1 MVVPSA
7 ADMTSWLVTG
17 RELFLIIHVLGV
29 LCFAYIVAMRLVP
42 LFRAQRD
49 LRFDQPL
56 LRLGRVFKFWLG
68 QWKHPRYKTAGIL
81 HIFIFAGF
89 IVLAMRAF
97 TVLIVGVS
105 QNFVM
110 PGLSGRA
117 GEIYNT
123 ITDYAATLVFICLVV
138 AVIRRLVFK
147 PARYAVPAKFG
158 KAHTADAVFLLALI
172 AILMVADSLFAAA
185 RAAAESQQGQ
195 TFETLAVF
203 SLPWMLQRLFASTA
217 VLTLGRVY
225 FGAYLLHEVTFYF
238 LLCYRPFGI
247 QFHVETSLFN
257 IYFAKLDR
265 EILKPVRW
273 GVSDEHLD
281 QVKSFGVKTFE
292 DFTWKHMLDFYS
304 CADCGRCSDNC
315 PANAVGRPLS
325 PRFIS
330 IKARDYAFQHYPILG
345 TAHNGT
351 PLIGSKESGG
361 IYSEDEIWSCTTCGA
376 CEAECPLLVEYIDKI
391 VDLRRGLIDDG
402 NVPQSLQK
410 PLKALES
417 RGNPY
422 GKMEKKKADWTK
434 AKDFSQTCNVK
445 IVDGKNGANTLY
457 FVDSITSYDDRM
469 QSIGRATAKILTHVG
484 ENFGI
489 LGAAEKDSGHEV
501 RRFGEET
508 LFIAL
513 RDHNVEAIKTSGV
526 KKIVTAD
533 PHAYNALKHDYKDVP
548 PVEHIS
554 QVIAKE
560 VKAGKIKFNPVE
572 NENSVYVYHDPCYLG
587 RHNQIYDDPRDVLDA
602 IPGLKRVEMKRSRDR
617 SFCCGGGGL
626 MLFYEPKEDQRM
638 GVMRV
643 QMAAE
648 AGANVIVT
656 ACPFCMVNIEDAI
669 KVAGME
675 GKMTA
680 IDLTELVDQQ
690 IARETKATASLLN
703 NQISCHPEQSDGSA
717 VLASSKTADSSSLR
731 SAE

>member
-1 MVVPSA
+1 MQSA
-7 ADMTSWLVTG
+7 AQLESWLVPG
-17 RELFLIIHVLGV
+17 RTLFLLIHLLGV
-29 LCFAYIVAMRLVP
+29 AGFSFIVAKRVVP
-42 LFRAQRD
+42 LLRGERD
-49 LRFDQPL
+49 FRFDQPL
-56 LRLGRVFKFWLG
+56 VRLGRVLKFWLG
-68 QWKHPRYKTAGIL
+68 QWKQPRYRFAGTI

-97 TVLIVGVS
+97 TTLIVGVS
-105 QNFVM
+105 ENFVM

-117 GEIYNT
+117 GLIHNT
-123 ITDYAATLVFICLVV
+123 ITDYAATIVFLCMVIT
-138 AVIRRLVFK
+138 VIRRLVFR
-147 PARYAVPAKFG
+147 PARYAVPARYG
-158 KAHTADAVFLLALI
+158 KSHTADAIFLLGLI
-172 AILMVADSLFAAA
+172 ALLMVADSLFAAA
-185 RAAAESQQGQ
+185 KAAGPAQQGQ
-195 TFETLAVF
+195 PVEVLAVL
-203 SLPWMLQRLFASTA
+203 SLPWILQKALVSAS
-217 VLTLGRVY
+217 LPTLGSLY
-225 FGAYLLHEVTFYF
+225 FGAYLVHELTFYF

-292 DFTWKHMLDFYS
+292 DFTWKQMLDFYS

-315 PANAVGRPLS
+315 PANDVGRPLS
-325 PRFIS
+325 PRFIT
-330 IKARDYAFQHYPILG
+330 IKARDYAFHHYPVFGRANNG
-345 TAHNGT
+345 TALVG
-351 PLIGSKESGG
+351 GKESGS

-376 CEAECPLLVEYIDKI
+376 CEEECPLLTEHIDKI
-391 VDLRRGLIDDG
+391 VDLRRGMVDEG

-422 GKMEKKKADWTK
+422 GKLEKKKGDWAK
-434 AKDFSQTCNVK
+434 AKDFPQMCDVK
-445 IVDGKNGANTLY
+445 VLNGNNGADTLY
-457 FVDSITSYDDRM
+457 FVDSITSYDGRM
-469 QSIGRATAKILTHVG
+469 QAIGRATAKILNHIG

-508 LFIAL
+508 LFMAL
-513 RDHNVEAIKTSGV
+513 RDHNVDAIKASGV
-526 KKIVTAD
+526 QRIVTAD
-533 PHAYNALKHDYKDVP
+533 PHAYNALKHDYEDKDVP

-554 QVIAKE
+554 QVIARE
-560 VKAGKIKFNPVE
+560 VRAGKITFNPLG
-572 NENSVYVYHDPCYLG
+572 NKDSVYTYHDPCYLG

-602 IPGLKRVEMKRSRDR
+602 IPSLKRVEMKRSRDQ

-638 GVMRV
+638 GVKRV
-643 QMAAE
+643 RMAAE

-656 ACPFCMVNIEDAI
+656 ACPFCMTNIEDAL
-669 KVAGME
+669 KAAGLE

-690 IARETKATASLLN
+690 IARESQKVA
-703 NQISCHPEQSDGSA
+703 
-717 VLASSKTADSSSLR
+717 
-731 SAE
+731 

>member
-1 MVVPSA
+1 MEGIQSA
-7 ADMTSWLVTG
+7 AQVTSWLVTG
-17 RELFLIIHVLGV
+17 RILFLLIHLLGV
-29 LCFAYIVAMRLVP
+29 ACFSYIVAKRLVP
-42 LFRAQRD
+42 LIRGERD
-49 LRFDQPL
+49 FRFDRPFV
-56 LRLGRVFKFWLG
+56 RLGRVLKFWLG
-68 QWKHPRYKTAGIL
+68 QWKHPRYRTAGIL

-89 IVLAMRAF
+89 IVLAIRAF

-105 QNFVM
+105 ENFVI

-117 GEIYNT
+117 GHIYGI
-123 ITDYAATLVFICLVV
+123 ITDYAATIVFLCMVI

-147 PARYAVPAKFG
+147 PARYAVPSRFG
-158 KAHTADAVFLLALI
+158 KAHTADAIFLLSLI

-185 RAAAESQQGQ
+185 RVAGQLHQGQ
-195 TFETLAVF
+195 PAEALALL
-203 SLPWMLQRLFASTA
+203 SLPWILQKTLVSTPL
-217 VLTLGRVY
+217 LTLGSLY
-225 FGAYLLHEVTFYF
+225 FGAYLVHELTFYF

-273 GVSDEHLD
+273 GVSDDHLD

-315 PANAVGRPLS
+315 PANAAGRPLS

-330 IKARDYAFQHYPILG
+330 IKARDYAFQHYPVLG
-345 TAHNGT
+345 STNSGT
-351 PLIGSKESGG
+351 VLVGSKDSGG

-376 CEAECPLLVEYIDKI
+376 CEEECPLLVEYIDKI
-391 VDLRRGLIDDG
+391 VDLRRGMVDDG

-422 GKMEKKKADWTK
+422 GKMEKKKADWAN
-434 AKDFSQTCNVK
+434 AKEFQQTCRVK
-445 IVDGKNGANTLY
+445 TLDHRNGADTLY

-469 QSIGRATAKILTHVG
+469 QAIGRATARVLDHVG
-484 ENFGI
+484 ADFGI
-489 LGAAEKDSGHEV
+489 LGAAERDSGHEV

-508 LFIAL
+508 LFMAL
-513 RDHNVEAIKTSGV
+513 RDHNVDAIKTSGV
-526 KKIVTAD
+526 RRIVTAD
-533 PHAYNALKHDYKDVP
+533 PHAYNALKHDYQDKDVP

-554 QVIAKE
+554 ELIARG
-560 VKAGKIKFNPVE
+560 VKDGKIKFNPVE
-572 NENSVYVYHDPCYLG
+572 NKDSVYTYHDPCYLG

-602 IPGLKRVEMKRSRDR
+602 IPGLKRVEMSRSRDR

-638 GVMRV
+638 GVKRV
-643 QMAAE
+643 KMAAE

-656 ACPFCMVNIEDAI
+656 ACPFCMTNIEDAI

-680 IDLTELVDQQ
+680 IDLAELVDQQ
-690 IARETKATASLLN
+690 IARESQKVA
-703 NQISCHPEQSDGSA
+703 
-717 VLASSKTADSSSLR
+717 
-731 SAE
+731 

>member
-1 MVVPSA
+1 MVGTQSIEQV
-7 ADMTSWLVTG
+7 TLWLVPG
-17 RELFLIIHVLGV
+17 RTLFLTIHLLGV
-29 LCFAYIVAMRLVP
+29 ACFAYIVAKRLVP
-42 LFRAQRD
+42 LVRGERD
-49 LRFDQPL
+49 LRFDHPL
-56 LRLGRVFKFWLG
+56 QRLGKVLKYWLG
-68 QWKHPRYKTAGIL
+68 QWKHPRYRFAGTV

-97 TVLIVGVS
+97 TVLIVGVNA
-105 QNFVM
+105 NFVM

-117 GEIYNT
+117 GPIYNI
-123 ITDYAATLVFICLVV
+123 ITDYAATIVFLCMVI
-138 AVIRRLVFK
+138 AVIRRLGFK
-147 PARYAVPAKFG
+147 PARYAVPARYG
-158 KAHTADAVFLLALI
+158 KSHTADAIFLLALI
-172 AILMVADSLFAAA
+172 AILMVEDSLFAAA
-185 RAAAESQQGQ
+185 RAAGQAQQGQ
-195 TFETLAVF
+195 AIEALATF
-203 SLPWMLQRLFASTA
+203 SLPWMLQKAMAS
-217 VLTLGRVY
+217 VSLSTLGRLY
-225 FGAYLLHEVTFYF
+225 FGGYLLHELTFYF

-247 QFHVETSLFN
+247 QFHIETSLFN

-292 DFTWKHMLDFYS
+292 DFTWKQVLDFYS

-315 PANAVGRPLS
+315 PSNAVGRPLS
-325 PRFIS
+325 PRFIT
-330 IKARDYAFQHYPILG
+330 IKARDYAFQHYPVLG
-345 TAHNGT
+345 RAHNGT
-351 PLIGSKESGG
+351 PLTGSKEAGA

-376 CEAECPLLVEYIDKI
+376 CEEECPLLVEHIDKI
-391 VDLRRGLIDDG
+391 VDLRRGMVDDG

-422 GKMEKKKADWTK
+422 GKMEKKKADWAK
-434 AKDFSQTCNVK
+434 AKDFAQTCDVK
-445 IVDGKNGANTLY
+445 VLDGNNGADTLY

-469 QSIGRATAKILTHVG
+469 QSIGRATARILDHIG

-508 LFIAL
+508 LFMAL
-513 RDHNVEAIKTSGV
+513 RDHNVEAIKASGARR
-526 KKIVTAD
+526 IVTSD
-533 PHAYNALKHDYKDVP
+533 PHAYNALKRDYKDKGKDVP

-554 QVIAKE
+554 QVIARE
-560 VKAGKIKFNPVE
+560 LKAGKIKFNPVE
-572 NENSVYVYHDPCYLG
+572 NENSVYAYHDPCYLG
-587 RHNQIYDDPRDVLDA
+587 RHNQIYDDPRAVLDA
-602 IPGLKRVEMKRSRDR
+602 IPGLKRVEMSRTRDR

-638 GVMRV
+638 GVKRV

-656 ACPFCMVNIEDAI
+656 ACPFCMTNIEDAI
-669 KVAGME
+669 KVAGLE

-680 IDLTELVDQQ
+680 IDLAELVDQR
-690 IARETKATASLLN
+690 IAREDRKA
-703 NQISCHPEQSDGSA
+703 
-717 VLASSKTADSSSLR
+717 V
-731 SAE
+731 